1 MWGVLGPR
9 VFEVDGPGSSPSMSS
24 SWVDVLEFLY
34 RDTAGLAGVD
44 WRRLVDLDGLDRGT
58 GDGEGESSSA
68 SRVDRSCRDV
78 EWDSLE
84 GVRENAGR
92 VRLEIR
98 ARGDCDMA

>member
-1 MWGVLGPR
+1 VWGVLGLR
-9 VFEVDGPGSSPSMSS
+9 VFGVDGPGSSPSMSS

-44 WRRLVDLDGLDRGT
+44 WRRPDLVGLDRGT

-68 SRVDRSCRDV
+68 YRVDRSCRDV

-92 VRLEIR
+92 VRLAVR